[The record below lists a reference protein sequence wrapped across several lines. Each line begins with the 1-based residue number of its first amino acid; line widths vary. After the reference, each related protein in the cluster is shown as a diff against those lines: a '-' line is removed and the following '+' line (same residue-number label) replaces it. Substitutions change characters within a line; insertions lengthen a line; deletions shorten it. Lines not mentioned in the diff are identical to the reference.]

1 MYEEVVFCWPVV
13 GFVLVWEGNRTAGT
27 VGFECTYVRVAF
39 GRFNLWDCFELCCI
53 YTVYA
58 LMKNA

>member
-39 GRFNLWDCFELCCI
+39 GRFNL
-53 YTVYA
+53 
-58 LMKNA
+58 